1 MDAITS
7 FKGQYIWLSNF
18 WMSPIEY
25 EGNIYKSVEH
35 AFQAAKTLDPLE
47 RDYIAAASTPDI
59 AKRRGRT
66 VHLRHDWEQIKEM
79 IMLDLLRIKFRHIG
93 LRAALLGTQHHE
105 LIEGNHWGDTYW
117 GVDHRLGGQNRLGM
131 LLMQVRS
138 ECARADI
145 WP

>member
-7 FKGQYIWLSNF
+7 FSGPYSWLSNF
-18 WMSPIEY
+18 WMEPIVY
-25 EGNIYKSVEH
+25 EGNAYASVEH
-35 AFQAAKTLDPLE
+35 AFQAAKTLDPRE
-47 RDYIAAASTPDI
+47 QDYVAAAPTPGI

-66 VHLRHDWEQIKEM
+66 VHLRPDWEQVKEKV
-79 IMLDLLRIKFRHIG
+79 MLDLLRIKFRHIG
-93 LRAALLGTQHHE
+93 LRAALQGTQLRE
-105 LIEGNHWGDTYW
+105 LVEGNHWGDTYW

-138 ECARADI
+138 ECAKADM